1 MKTVIAA
8 AMIVAAG
15 IIAVFLWHPGHSGD
29 TGFSSSQI
37 FVHDTPVC
45 VVRHGGEIVA
55 AVGFCDAFGEP
66 SRKDPTVLPPGHPP
80 VDAFPGSEPTGK
92 IPI

>member
-8 AMIVAAG
+8 AMIVAVG
-15 IIAVFLWHPGHSGD
+15 ITAVFLWHPRHGRD

-45 VVRHGGEIVA
+45 VVRHGGEIAA
-55 AVGFCDAFGEP
+55 AVGFCDTFGEP
-66 SRKDPTVLPPGHPP
+66 FRKDPTVLPPGHPP
-80 VDAFPGSEPTGK
+80 VDSFPGLEPTRK